1 MNIQEIKQ
9 GIIEGDRRA
18 IAKAITMIEEGN
30 KEIYD
35 LIKYFKDYS
44 GKAIVVGITGPPGVG
59 KSSLISKLLKE
70 AIERNMKVGVLLVDP
85 SSPIS
90 GGALLGNRVRMMEN
104 ITHENV
110 YVRSLATRGWKGGLS
125 KAVDDS
131 ILILEAS
138 GKNIIFIETVG
149 AGQIETDIAKKA
161 DVVVVVLMPYSG
173 DEIQALKAGLME
185 IGDIFVINKEDLDK
199 VRTTE
204 LTLRMILEKEKGSKI
219 LYTSALYNKGIKELF
234 DAILNTWNELNVKG
248 EIVRRRMERIK
259 SKLINYISDR
269 IDGILQNFLNEED
282 INIENIV
289 KQIYNKSL
297 DEVEASNYLFKKLN
311 EKILKELKE

>member
-35 LIKYFKDYS
+35 LIKDFKDYA

-90 GGALLGNRVRMMEN
+90 GGALLGNRVRLMEN

-173 DEIQALKAGLME
+173 DEIQALKACLME

-219 LYTSALYNKGIKELF
+219 LYTSAVYNKGIKELF
-234 DAILNTWNELNVKG
+234 DAILNTWNELNGKG

-259 SKLINYISDR
+259 SKLINYLSDR
-269 IDGILQNFLNEED
+269 IDGLLQNFLNEED

-311 EKILKELKE
+311 EKILKELKD

>member
-35 LIKYFKDYS
+35 LIKDFKDYA

-90 GGALLGNRVRMMEN
+90 GGALLGNRVRLMEN

-219 LYTSALYNKGIKELF
+219 LYTSAVYNKGIKELF
-234 DAILNTWNELNVKG
+234 CLLYTSPSPRD
-248 EIVRRRMERIK
+248 
-259 SKLINYISDR
+259 
-269 IDGILQNFLNEED
+269 
-282 INIENIV
+282 
-289 KQIYNKSL
+289 
-297 DEVEASNYLFKKLN
+297 
-311 EKILKELKE
+311 